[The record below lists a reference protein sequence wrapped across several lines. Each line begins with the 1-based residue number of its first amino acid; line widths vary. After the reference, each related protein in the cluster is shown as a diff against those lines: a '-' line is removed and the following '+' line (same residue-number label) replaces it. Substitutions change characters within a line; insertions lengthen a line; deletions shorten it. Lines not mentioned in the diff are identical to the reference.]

1 MKKYLVFTDN
11 SFSFF
16 KFYLPVSLDIF
27 DQMLKRISQDI
38 GKKITKI
45 DSVYDKNG
53 QEILVFDFLNVIHD
67 YNLIT
72 NIKSN
77 EKKIYYLFDFE
88 QVRQYFYKHRVGLN
102 KYLNIMQF
110 AISSKIEIEL
120 NNKNAK
126 ILLHTAAECIGSPT
140 IFYWDYFYKI
150 VKRPPEDFI
159 LLTGDARITTHTVIP
174 TIYDRYWE
182 RFSYRHITK
191 YSEDIAI
198 KIKNIKTKKQ
208 VKWYG
213 LCLNRRTKSHRTIMA
228 KFFDENLKDKINYS
242 YGLGHWDLGNWSEM
256 NSDIFDKFVSNS
268 AKDVEM
274 LYKWPGYN
282 FDEYNI
288 DVNEIKEWIKF
299 HGEKF
304 SDGDICDMS
313 INMNAQMCPES
324 YFNSYFNIVC
334 ESHMRLCDELTTFL
348 TEKTFKPILWYQPFI
363 IVGQPYSIA
372 TLKKDGYDVFEDII
386 DHSYDTVSPLAK
398 RIEMVQHEIN
408 RLCSISKEEWS
419 EILSNNFLRLHNNFL
434 NLKKRGKQ
442 QEVQLDHPYY
452 KGKYL
457 K

>member
-77 EKKIYYLFDFE
+77 EKKIYYLVDFE
-88 QVRQYFYKHRVGLN
+88 QLRQYFYKHRVGLN

-126 ILLHTAAECIGSPT
+126 ILLHTAVECIGSPT

-174 TIYDRYWE
+174 TIYDRLWE
-182 RFSYRHITK
+182 RHASGNSKNYT
-191 YSEDIAI
+191 EDIAI

-242 YGLGHWDLGNWSEM
+242 YGLEHSRLGHWSEM
-256 NSDIFDKFVSNS
+256 NSDIFDEFVSES
-268 AKDVEM
+268 AEDVGK
-274 LYKWPGYN
+274 LYKWPEYN

-288 DVNEIKEWIKF
+288 DVKEIKEWIKF

-304 SDGDICDMS
+304 SEGDICDMH
-313 INMNAQMCPES
+313 INMNTQMYPES
-324 YFNSYFNIVC
+324 YFNSYFNIIC
-334 ESHMRLCDELTTFL
+334 ESHENVRDEVTTFL
-348 TEKTFKPILWYQPFI
+348 TEKTFKPIMWYQPFI
-363 IVGQPYSIA
+363 MVGQPYSIA

-398 RIEMVQHEIN
+398 RIEMVQHEII

-419 EILSNNFLRLHNNFL
+419 EILNNNFLRLHNNFL
-434 NLKKRGKQ
+434 NLKKRGM
-442 QEVQLDHPYY
+442 QEVLVDYPYY